1 MSNEIN
7 ISGIDST
14 LVDESQN
21 QIQTSIP
28 VPQLLRNKKIAISVS
43 INEDLYKLGFSEQ
56 HLNDISLEIAR
67 YILINDGVALYCG
80 DLREGGFT
88 KYFTELSN
96 QYRKLDDEIYRFKN
110 YFAYPYKKNLT
121 KNVLID
127 FKSKKIDVV
136 IMPPPSTITYNDEK
150 KYDVSNIVEDRY
162 TYCECFREMRERV
175 SKESDARIVLG
186 GKVGNYLGY
195 IPGILEETLYSLIEN
210 KPVYIIGGFGGAA
223 KEIINILED
232 GEAKEFSNDKQ
243 YSNDFLIQFKNYIS
257 DKYPFYDY
265 DVLLDRLKSFTIDEI
280 SANNKLS
287 VEENMKLFHSTNIH
301 EITYYLI
308 KGLKKI

>member
-14 LVDESQN
+14 LVDESQS
-21 QIQTSIP
+21 QMSTPILH
-28 VPQLLRNKKIAISVS
+28 LLKNKKIAISVS
-43 INEDLYKLGFSEQ
+43 VNEDLYELGFSEQ

-67 YILINDGVALYCG
+67 YILINNGVALYCG

-88 KYFTELSN
+88 KYFTDLSI
-96 QYRKLDDEIYRFKN
+96 QYKKPDDEVNRFKN

-121 KNVLID
+121 RDVLID

-136 IMPPPSTITYNDEK
+136 TMPPPSNTTYDDKK
-150 KYDVSNIVEDRY
+150 KYDVNNILEDRF
-162 TYCECFREMRERV
+162 TYCECFRELRDRV
-175 SKESDARIVLG
+175 SKESDARIIIG
-186 GKVGNYLGY
+186 GKVENYLGY
-195 IPGILEETLYSLIEN
+195 IPGILEEALYSFIEN

-223 KEIINILED
+223 KEIVNILE
-232 GEAKEFSNDKQ
+232 GKEAKEFSNDRQ

-265 DVLLDRLKSFTIDEI
+265 DVILDRLRSFTIDEI

-287 VEENMKLFHSTNIH
+287 VEENIKLFHSTNIH

-308 KGLKKI
+308 KGLKKL

>member
-21 QIQTSIP
+21 LAQTNTSS
-28 VPQLLRNKKIAISVS
+28 PQLLKNKKIAISVS
-43 INEDLYKLGFSEQ
+43 VNEDLCKLGFSEQ

-67 YILINDGVALYCG
+67 YVLINDGIAMYCG

-88 KYFTELSN
+88 KYFTDLSN
-96 QYRKLDDEIYRFKN
+96 QYKKPDDEVYRFKN

-121 KNVLID
+121 RNVLID

-136 IMPPPSTITYNDEK
+136 IMPPPSNITYDDEK
-150 KYDVSNIVEDRY
+150 KYDVNNIVEDRY
-162 TYCECFREMRERV
+162 TYCECFREMREKV
-175 SKESDARIVLG
+175 SKESDARIVIG
-186 GKVGNYLGY
+186 GKVENYLGY
-195 IPGILEETLYSLIEN
+195 VPGILEEALYSLIEN

-223 KEIINILED
+223 KEIVNILE
-232 GEAKEFSNDKQ
+232 GKEAKEFRNDKQ

-265 DVLLDRLKSFTIDEI
+265 DTLLDRLKSFTIHEI

-287 VEENMKLFHSTNIH
+287 IEENVKLFHSTNIH

-308 KGLKKI
+308 KGLKKL